1 MHKNQQITKNT
12 NKKEEWMACAMLNTK
27 AEDIEQLLLLAQR
40 SSDFISSTIAFTEPP
55 LTIHYYKTLIDE
67 HLLQEQLLR
76 AIENNA
82 AGAEIQHLNDLKQ
95 LITIEGI
102 QITDQIADIQSKLYQ
117 GYAVIQKNE
126 HDALCALVPLI
137 SKAGLRKSNDTDNEF
152 SVVGPKVGFVEDL
165 DINLHLIRSQFALPN
180 LIIKTI
186 SIGSLSNSRVAIIY
200 IDGITSKE
208 NVAIIEQRLSSID
221 FEVVFDTAQLDQII
235 SDNSLSP
242 FPLFVSTER
251 RDRVIYSLISGQVA
265 VISDGSP
272 YFITGPSTLY
282 DFFISPEDYYLPW
295 ILGSFF
301 RIIRIL
307 GVAFSLFAS
316 ALYTAITTF
325 HYEVIPKDLLQPL
338 IFSRQNVPFSPV
350 LEVLFLEITI
360 EFLREAGARLPT
372 KIGQTLGIVGGI
384 IVGQAAVE
392 AALTSN
398 ILIIIVSLSALASFA
413 TPIYKM
419 SNTIRFLRFPVI
431 IMASFWGAIGMIF
444 GICFILIHITRL
456 TSLGSPYTVP
466 LYPLRPKDLRDSFIR
481 SSYQFTNK
489 RQSYLKPETI
499 LRYMPKPRKK
509 KTDWEQE

>member
-1 MHKNQQITKNT
+1 
-12 NKKEEWMACAMLNTK
+12 MLKTE
-27 AEDIEQLLLLAQR
+27 AQDIEHLLALAKR
-40 SSDFISSTIAFTEPP
+40 SSDFTVSTVSFTQPP
-55 LTIHYYKTLIDE
+55 LSICYYKTLIDE
-67 HLLQEQLLR
+67 KLLQEQLLR
-76 AIENNA
+76 AMESCA
-82 AGAEIQHLNDLKQ
+82 AEIHDLEDLKR
-95 LITIEGI
+95 LLTIDGI
-102 QITDQIADIQSKLYQ
+102 QITDCIQDIQSMLFKGSAIVRLT
-117 GYAVIQKNE
+117 E
-126 HDALCALVPLI
+126 HSGLCALVPLT
-137 SKAGLRKSNDTDNEF
+137 SKEGLRKNNDTDNEF

-165 DINLHLIRSQFALPN
+165 DINLHLIRSQIAVPN
-180 LIIKTI
+180 LIVKTL
-186 SIGSLSNSRVAIIY
+186 SLGSMSNSRVAIVY
-200 IDGITSKE
+200 IDGVTNQD
-208 NVAIIEQRLSSID
+208 NVAVIEDRLRTLD
-221 FEVVFDTAQLDQII
+221 FEVVFDTSQLDQII
-235 SDNSLSP
+235 SDNSWSP

-295 ILGSFF
+295 MLGSFF

-307 GVAFSLFAS
+307 GVLFSVFAS
-316 ALYTAITTF
+316 ALYVAITTF
-325 HYEVIPKDLLQPL
+325 HYEVIPQDLLPPL
-338 IFSRQNVPFSPV
+338 ILSRQNVPFPPV

-392 AALTSN
+392 AALCSN

-431 IMASFWGAIGMIF
+431 ILASFWGSIGLFF

-456 TSLGSPYTVP
+456 KSVGSPYTVP
-466 LYPLRPKDLRDSFIR
+466 IYPLRPKDLRDSFIR
-481 SSYQFTNK
+481 SNYEITNM
-489 RQSYLKPETI
+489 RPSYLKPETI
-499 LRYMPKPRKK
+499 LRYIPKRIKK
-509 KTDWEQE
+509 KSDWEQE